1 MPACYCHRSGEERKR
16 NDQIMGIK
24 KKQRNKC
31 KKKEKEKEDPLL
43 LVTNSIY
50 ILYNVQLSIMI
61 TETKQKCMKNVF

>member
-1 MPACYCHRSGEERKR
+1 
-16 NDQIMGIK
+16 MGIK